1 MSFLP
6 KSKKSIYML
15 GLLLLLACIPR
26 EKPPEKGLVLKQIGT
41 LPNELNGNSGMTEY
55 DGLIWFINDNPDD
68 TNLYGYNHELDSVV
82 RKVVVRN
89 AININWEEISQNENY
104 IYIGDFGNNSGSRND
119 LRIIRINKSDLLVEK
134 DTVTS
139 SGIIEFSYEDQTDFT
154 PTDQLTP
161 FDCEAFIT
169 TEDSIILFTKDWQT
183 QNTRIY
189 SLPVTPGNYVAKFK
203 KQWNVNGLITAA
215 AWSAE
220 NQELLLLG
228 YSTIVMPFLWIFS
241 GFTPE
246 DFTYDEGIRT
256 DFKDFFPTQ
265 TEGILYSGDGSI
277 LISSEE
283 FTEITSLRKPPALF
297 TVEGQ

>member
-6 KSKKSIYML
+6 KKPIYML
-15 GLLLLLACIPR
+15 GLFLLLACIPR
-26 EKPPEKGLVLKQIGT
+26 EKPPEKELVLKQIST

-55 DGLIWFINDNPDD
+55 GGLIWFINDNTGD
-68 TNLYGYNHELDSVV
+68 TNLYGYNHELDSVL

-104 IYIGDFGNNSGSRND
+104 IYIGDFGNNSGSRTD
-119 LRIIRINKSDLLVEK
+119 LRIIRINKSDLLVEN

-154 PTDQLTP
+154 PSNQLTPVTP
-161 FDCEAFIT
+161 FDCEAFIA

-183 QNTRIY
+183 QHTRIY
-189 SLPVTPGNYVAKFK
+189 SLPLTPGIYVAKFR
-203 KQWNVNGLITAA
+203 KQWDVKGLITAA

-220 NQELLLLG
+220 KQELLLLG
-228 YSTIVMPFLWIFS
+228 YTPAIPFLWVFS
-241 GFTPE
+241 GFNSG
-246 DFTYDEGIRT
+246 DLTYSEENRT
-256 DFKDFFPTQ
+256 DFLSFLGAQ
-265 TEGILYSGDGSI
+265 TEGILMSGNGSV
-277 LISSEE
+277 LISSEGM
-283 FTEITSLRKPPALF
+283 PATLF